1 MVSSRGALDH
11 ISVKGV
17 ISGQVFR
24 VAVILELLVV
34 FGSLLVLGVHH
45 TGEGQ
50 AVAGGTGN

>member
-1 MVSSRGALDH
+1 MDH
-11 ISVKGV
+11 ISVKVV